1 MRLEKKMA
9 TLLAAIL
16 IAIAGVMP
24 ALADPTASVL
34 LTVEVVSIISIKII
48 SPVPPDDVDFG
59 TPRPGESPT
68 AIITIENDGDVD
80 VTVSET
86 VSGEF
91 FIANLVV
98 DGTYTSISKGA
109 TGDADL
115 TLNIPV
121 EATAGTYTGSILFTA
136 SEAVPP

>member
-1 MRLEKKMA
+1 MKTTV

-86 VSGEF
+86 ISGAF
-91 FIANLVV
+91 FIANLGVS
-98 DGTYTSISKGA
+98 GTYTSIAKGA
-109 TGDADL
+109 TGNADL
-115 TLNIPV
+115 TLTIPV
-121 EATAGTYTGSILFTA
+121 DATAGAYEGSILFTA
-136 SEAVPP
+136 SAAG